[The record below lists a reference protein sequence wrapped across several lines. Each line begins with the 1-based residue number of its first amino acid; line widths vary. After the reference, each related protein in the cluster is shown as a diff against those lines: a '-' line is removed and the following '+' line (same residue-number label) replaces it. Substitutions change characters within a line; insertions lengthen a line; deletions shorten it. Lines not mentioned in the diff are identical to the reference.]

1 MKSHSC
7 CTNTKFFFQVFSLH
21 HKENENGF
29 VRWKKITKKKR
40 DFSLPFCSLSSTEK
54 KGHTKSRMLVSL
66 FQRWISAASLQIV
79 LGGPLGAS
87 GMHLVWHKQGCG
99 ISYRASKVEVVNS
112 SKMDSSALLPWAAK
126 YKVLQSGCKKVEKR
140 FLPCACP
147 SSTTMT
153 KFLSFFK
160 GLPTVYSIKTFVVRE
175 QRTHYSW
182 ANPYTDTLCKS
193 TYNRRND
200 LVHHENISSIQRGL
214 LKN

>member
-40 DFSLPFCSLSSTEK
+40 DFSLPFCLLSSTEK
-54 KGHTKSRMLVSL
+54 KGHTKGRMLVSL

-112 SKMDSSALLPWAAK
+112 SKMDSSALCCPE
-126 YKVLQSGCKKVEKR
+126 LQN
-140 FLPCACP
+140 
-147 SSTTMT
+147 T
-153 KFLSFFK
+153 KFYRVVVKKWKNVFYSCLSFINHDDK
-160 GLPTVYSIKTFVVRE
+160 VP
-175 QRTHYSW
+175 
-182 ANPYTDTLCKS
+182 
-193 TYNRRND
+193 
-200 LVHHENISSIQRGL
+200 
-214 LKN
+214 